1 MVVEDMISAS
11 WSGLAVSDNDRVL
24 ASPAGRVW
32 RPNPLYQS
40 FKESMAW
47 CIRVAINRKLTG
59 RVIVRLRVDLPPRMD
74 TTCVIKAA
82 CDAVE
87 LSGAIDN
94 DSQIDKLTIE
104 RVGRSPRGHSR
115 IDFEVEEI
123 G

>member
-1 MVVEDMISAS
+1 MICAS
-11 WSGLAVSDNDRVL
+11 WSGLAVSDNDRL
-24 ASPAGRVW
+24 IPGATGRAW

-47 CIRVAINRKLTG
+47 CIRVAINRKFTG
-59 RVIVRLRVDLPPRMD
+59 LVIVRLRVDLPPRMD

-87 LSGAIDN
+87 LSGAIEN
-94 DSQIDKLTIE
+94 DSQIDRLTIE

-115 IDFEVEEI
+115 IDFEIEEI

>member
-1 MVVEDMISAS
+1 MISAS
-11 WSGLAVSDNDRVL
+11 WNGGTAVSDNDRVIPG
-24 ASPAGRVW
+24 ATGRAW

-47 CIRVAINRKLTG
+47 CIRVAINRKFTG

-74 TTCVIKAA
+74 TTAVIKAA

-87 LSGAIDN
+87 LSGAINN
-94 DSQIDKLTIE
+94 DSQIECLIIQ

-115 IDFEVEEI
+115 IDFEVEEM
-123 G
+123 